1 MNTFHIRNRYKI
13 ILGIVLF
20 IAIIMFAVPRVA
32 RLYIVRHSKELVGRN
47 MTIDKIRLN
56 YFTGTLR
63 IDNLKLFEAKSDS
76 VFLSFKQLKVNL
88 NYLPLF
94 KNEIFVKYI
103 ILDDP
108 YVQVLQNGDIFNFSD
123 MMAGD
128 STASVKD
135 TDPEKPLK
143 YIINNISI
151 ISGFVKYT
159 DQVLNHSISMN
170 RVDLKIPGFTWNSDS
185 TKLGLDFRFI
195 DGGRLYSDLALNQA
209 DSTYSVNL
217 KLDSL
222 NLNIIEPYVESSMY
236 ISDFRGYLSN
246 DILIKGDMRSIMNL
260 TVHGMNRIF
269 DFQLLDTLKRTI
281 FSFDDLSVDI
291 DTLLLVNNRII
302 VNSIKLKKP
311 FILFE
316 MIDTT
321 NNWLTL
327 MKPSHEAKSDTLP
340 ESADT
345 LKVQD
350 ESSFAFKKMEVSD
363 GKISLSD
370 KTLRFPFDYAIANI
384 MISSS
389 PDTRNPGW
397 IDVSMTAGLNG
408 TGNLKAD
415 FAMNPLSTS
424 DLDISLSI
432 GQFRMKDM
440 EAYFRHYFGFPVTG
454 GRMNFTSKNRLRS
467 NSLVSDN
474 SLFFRKFTLGKKSED
489 KPEYN
494 IPLRL
499 ALGVMSDKDGII
511 DVKTPVEMKGEDVK
525 VGNIRKII
533 WHAIGTLFVKAAVS
547 PVNLISGLFKVDPE
561 ALNEIHLL
569 LTDPSPDKKNMETVD
584 IVADI
589 LNQKPG
595 LNIDFVYCIN
605 PGKASDTLAHM
616 MVLEDYARSVKIA
629 VANSSSVQDSTLS
642 NYILG
647 KFHADSL
654 MARAGFNELCR
665 KYIGEEKLNFIIDS
679 LKNSQRAFLRSYLSN
694 DKMVPADR
702 YQIITVM
709 PDSIKYDEPVP
720 SFRTFFTAG
729 GGE

>member
-1 MNTFHIRNRYKI
+1 MNTRRIKKRYKI

-20 IAIIMFAVPRVA
+20 IAIIMFALPRVA
-32 RLYIVRHSKELVGRN
+32 RLYIVRHSAEIVGRS

-56 YFTGTLR
+56 YFTGTMR
-63 IDNLKLFEAKSDS
+63 IENLKLFEAKSDS
-76 VFLSFKQLKVNL
+76 VFLSFKLLKVNL

-94 KNEIFVKYI
+94 RNEIFVKYI
-103 ILDDP
+103 ILNDP

-128 STASVKD
+128 TTVSVKD
-135 TDPEKPLK
+135 TIPEKPLK

-151 ISGFVKYT
+151 NGGFIKYT
-159 DQVLNHSISMN
+159 DQVLKHSISMN
-170 RVDLKIPGFTWNSDS
+170 RVDLEIPGFTWNSDS
-185 TKLGLDFRFI
+185 TRLGVDFRFI
-195 DGGRLYSDLALNQA
+195 DGGRLYSNLALNQA
-209 DSTYSVNL
+209 DSTYSINL

-236 ISDFRGYLSN
+236 ISDLRGYLSN

-260 TVHGMNRIF
+260 TVQGVNRIF

-291 DTLLLVNNRII
+291 ETLLLEKNSVK

-321 NNWLTL
+321 NNWLAI
-327 MKPSHEAKSDTLP
+327 MKPSP
-340 ESADT
+340 EVKADT
-345 LKVQD
+345 LAKAAESSGSQD
-350 ESSFAFKKMEVSD
+350 ESSFSFKKMEVSE
-363 GKISLSD
+363 GKVSMSD
-370 KTLRFPFDYAIANI
+370 KTLRFPFDYTIDNI

-389 PDTRNPGW
+389 PDTKIPGW
-397 IDVSMTAGLNG
+397 IDVSMTGGLNG

-424 DLDISLSI
+424 DLDISVSI

-454 GRMNFTSKNRLRS
+454 GRMNFTSQNRMRS
-467 NSLVSDN
+467 NSLVSNN

-489 KPEYN
+489 KTEYN

-525 VGNIRKII
+525 VGNIRKIVF
-533 WHAIGTLFVKAAVS
+533 HAIGTLFVKAAVS

-561 ALNEIHLL
+561 KLNEIHLL

-595 LNIDFVYCIN
+595 LNIDFVYCLN
-605 PGKASDTLAHM
+605 PEKTYDTLAHM
-616 MVLEDYARSVKIA
+616 MVLEDYARSGNTGSNLSPVP
-629 VANSSSVQDSTLS
+629 DSTLS
-642 NYILG
+642 RYLVG
-647 KFHADSL
+647 KLRADSL
-654 MARAGFNELCR
+654 MAGEGISGLCR
-665 KYIGEEKLNFIIDS
+665 KYIGEEKLNYIIDS
-679 LKNSQRAFLRSYLSN
+679 LKNSQFTFLRSYLSN
-694 DKMVPADR
+694 DKMIPPDR
-702 YQIITVM
+702 YQIITIM

-729 GGE
+729 GE